1 MNNETLNKVAL
12 RHRAIFLPVIKEN
25 IQMTAAP
32 TVAVMAFVA
41 RLKENRFGVS
51 ETLLHAL
58 CQVPAERLA
67 DIARVV
73 GQVMGADLNWAPLV
87 KGWNVP
93 TGETLADHIVTFWA
107 NIYGKEAGFKG
118 TTLPCGHLIPEGTFP
133 MERYN
138 GCPFCGTPFATT
150 QYVYKGQGSKL
161 KTLQLYTES
170 DLRHVL
176 HTLLSSPTPLDATQR
191 DSLALLIGEFGLPN
205 VAIPMKETVML
216 AVKALVDAGKD
227 NEAALLLRTP
237 SDILRFL
244 WMEKTGMVQIVEP
257 KTLIARARQLY
268 THMFGPLDRSQ
279 LAGEQMKQKLKQKY
293 DRRACRRVAGWMNA
307 LPMNARLAAE
317 NMNPKRGMWVRMI
330 RALRLGEYAKK
341 PGMEHL
347 RQLLD
352 VFYNQDYTTWQG
364 QVDRVTR
371 DNNAVETFRLLKQR
385 PGLFARCLFSTMLRF
400 GPEETQKAFE
410 EVADQLPA
418 RLLLSLNN
426 AAETWFDTT
435 YERIARP
442 IIGGVHRIEPHK
454 LLALYDAKAI
464 NGMRNAV
471 KEIYQK
477 SMSHRFAAM
486 PTTAKT
492 IYIDP
497 ALYDIPVS
505 VGDRSASV
513 QDTSCALMGTRFAVE
528 GNAVRLFLQWG
539 KGLHKQHLDMDLSC
553 AIAFADGTKKECA
566 YYNLETVGAKHS
578 GDIRAIPEMVG
589 TAEYIELDIN
599 QLSQAGARYVTFTC
613 NAYSVGSL
621 CPNLVVGWM
630 LSANPMTV
638 SETDGVAYD
647 PSCVQH
653 MVRVSEENQN
663 KALVFG
669 VLEVEKRE
677 IVWLEM
683 PFMGQNLRSCNLN
696 DVRNLL
702 CRLENKVKVG
712 TLLRLKADAQHLTRV
727 DSPDKADEAYTYHW
741 ALNPAEVSTLLNG

>member
-41 RLKENRFGVS
+41 RLKENGFGVS

-477 SMSHRFAAM
+477 SMNHRFAAM

-683 PFMGQNLRSCNLN
+683 PFMGQTLRSCNLN

-712 TLLRLKADAQHLTRV
+712 TLLRLKADAQHLIRV
-727 DSPDKADEAYTYHW
+727 DSPDKADEAYTYDW

>member
-41 RLKENRFGVS
+41 RLKENGFGVS

-477 SMSHRFAAM
+477 SMNHRFAAM

-497 ALYDIPVS
+497 ALFDIPVS

-683 PFMGQNLRSCNLN
+683 PFMGQTLRSCNLN

-712 TLLRLKADAQHLTRV
+712 TLLRLKADAQHLIRV
-727 DSPDKADEAYTYHW
+727 DSPDKADEAYTYDW